1 MQDGFTVVDMYVVSA
16 QNNVSTAKKG
26 TREIEIRHKI
36 NSYSEH
42 STKIQ
47 IKQNNEQRQ
56 ETASVVKWLACSS

>member
-1 MQDGFTVVDMYVVSA
+1 MYVVSA

-47 IKQNNEQRQ
+47 IKQNNEPIILIPSQPVF
-56 ETASVVKWLACSS
+56 ALSP